1 MYLPRLPA
9 LAELAVTLGIPS
21 LVRVVAQREA
31 KTRAASVSPTYFQ
44 RRSPSPAPAPA
55 SASPSPA
62 SPPVSPPPS
71 SVPLLPRLP
80 AIKRSAAAVSAS
92 ENGGSKKV
100 KLEAHP
106 MLQSILTQ
114 FPVPLN
120 PAFLQS
126 FAGNLATKE
135 KDPWSASFPA
145 EAGPGPGPGHL
156 GHDVNHLETLGKLQS
171 LKEASAGGAG
181 GVGAAFGNSQSQ
193 LANILTAAAKLKQ
206 VAEQAISM
214 IDNNNMNSAK
224 IC

>member
-1 MYLPRLPA
+1 MPA

-44 RRSPSPAPAPA
+44 RRSPSPAPAA
-55 SASPSPA
+55 ASPSPA

-126 FAGNLATKE
+126 FAGNLASKE

-145 EAGPGPGPGHL
+145 EAGPGPGHL
-156 GHDVNHLETLGKLQS
+156 GHDVHHLETLGKLQS

-214 IDNNNMNSAK
+214 IDNDNMNSAK

>member
-44 RRSPSPAPAPA
+44 RRSPSPAPAA
-55 SASPSPA
+55 A

-80 AIKRSAAAVSAS
+80 AIKRSAAAVTAS

-145 EAGPGPGPGHL
+145 EAGPGPGPAHL

-214 IDNNNMNSAK
+214 IDNDNMNSAK

>member
-9 LAELAVTLGIPS
+9 LTELAVTLGIPS

-44 RRSPSPAPAPA
+44 RRSPSPDPAPDA
-55 SASPSPA
+55 A

-171 LKEASAGGAG
+171 LKEASAGGG
-181 GVGAAFGNSQSQ
+181 AFGNSQSQ

-214 IDNNNMNSAK
+214 IDNDNMNSAK

>member
-1 MYLPRLPA
+1 MPA

-44 RRSPSPAPAPA
+44 RRSPSPAPA

-126 FAGNLATKE
+126 FAGNLASKE

-145 EAGPGPGPGHL
+145 EAGPGHL

-214 IDNNNMNSAK
+214 IDNDNMNSAK

>member
-1 MYLPRLPA
+1 MHLPRLPA

-44 RRSPSPAPAPA
+44 RRSPSPAPA
-55 SASPSPA
+55 SPSPA

-80 AIKRSAAAVSAS
+80 AIKRSVAAVSAS

-145 EAGPGPGPGHL
+145 EAGPGPGPAHL

-171 LKEASAGGAG
+171 LKEASAGGG
-181 GVGAAFGNSQSQ
+181 AFGNSQSQ

-214 IDNNNMNSAK
+214 IDNDNMNSAK